1 MIKAIDKLEIKGND
15 LNIVNNN
22 NDCIKKK
29 DTANIILNGE
39 RQKSFFPQKLTK
51 MNQRPTRK

>member
-22 NDCIKKK
+22 MIVLKKK

-39 RQKSFFPQKLTK
+39 RQKSFLPQKLTK